1 MKFATIAEAFNHY
14 KNHSAAELEKRAAE
28 IGAIIDTDA
37 SADIDALN
45 IELRGIK
52 EARENIETRSQENG
66 GALSFITGTSTA
78 KKAFDAETVEATAEY
93 RSAFLKSMLGR
104 KLTEVEQRAFNLAA
118 EKRAG
123 FNQASNSAAVL
134 PTATLNEI
142 VKKARTMGGLL
153 AECRAFAVPTKIAIP
168 VGTPATKAAWHTEG
182 AAVEADTASV
192 ATVSFEG
199 YEILKVFSL
208 SVKVATMSL
217 AAFEAYLVEELT
229 ACVYECI
236 GDALING
243 NGTNQGKGLNSITW
257 NEGNSVTA
265 ASTGVTYA
273 NVVEL
278 VAMLKRGYA
287 AGAKWA
293 MSNATLYRDF
303 YGMVDGNKR
312 PIFIADAQGDTIG
325 KLLGFEV
332 VVDDNIADGEVYFGN
347 YARYLG
353 YNLANGVTIEASR
366 ESSFRSGLIDY
377 RAIAVAD
384 CKPLVDEAFVK
395 LVKASA

>member
-14 KNHSAAELEKRAAE
+14 KNYSAAELEKRAAE

-52 EARENIETRSQENG
+52 EARENIETRSQQNG
-66 GALSFITGTSTA
+66 GALSFITGTSNA

-134 PTATLNEI
+134 PTETLNEI
-142 VKKARTMGGLL
+142 TKKARTMGGLL

-192 ATVSFEG
+192 ATVSFDG

-208 SVKVATMSL
+208 SVKVSTMSL

-229 ACVYECI
+229 ACVMECI

-278 VAMLKRGYA
+278 VAKLKRGYA

-293 MSNATLYRDF
+293 MNNATLYRDF